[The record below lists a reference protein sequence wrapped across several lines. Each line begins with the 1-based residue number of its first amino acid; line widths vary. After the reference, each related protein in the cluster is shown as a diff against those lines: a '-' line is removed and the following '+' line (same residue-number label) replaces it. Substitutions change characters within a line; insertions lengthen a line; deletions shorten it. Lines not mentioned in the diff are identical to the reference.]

1 MATTSRAKAR
11 RAARAAQRA
20 AQSDPERENNRVL
33 ARNRRAT
40 WQYEITQRLE
50 AGIELRGS
58 EIKALR
64 MGRGSIAEAY
74 CRPRGGQLWLIG
86 AHIARYEPAGE
97 QNHELTRDRRLLVH
111 RREIQQLEAAFEQ
124 RRLTLVPLQALPE
137 ARPRQAGD
145 RRGPLVSASTR
156 SASASASARPTAKS
170 PASYAKTTSEPRAGR
185 ARRLRMDGRP
195 GRSPASVM
203 TYLRL
208 M

>member
-40 WQYEITQRLE
+40 WQYEITQRIE

-58 EIKALR
+58 EIKSLR

-111 RREIQQLEAAFEQ
+111 RREIHQLEAAFEQ
-124 RRLTLVPLQALPE
+124 RRLTLVPLRLYLKHGLVKLE
-137 ARPRQAGD
+137 IGVGRGKREHEKRERIRERETNREIARVLRQNN
-145 RRGPLVSASTR
+145 V
-156 SASASASARPTAKS
+156 
-170 PASYAKTTSEPRAGR
+170 
-185 ARRLRMDGRP
+185 
-195 GRSPASVM
+195 
-203 TYLRL
+203 
-208 M
+208 